1 MNRILEISPRDR
13 LARVQPG
20 VVTHDFHR
28 AVAKMGLFYPPDPAS
43 SYFCTLGG
51 NVATNAGGPSGVKY
65 GVTRDYLLGL
75 TLAVPSG
82 DVLVTGGRS
91 YKNVTGYDFTH
102 FICGSEGMLGAL
114 TEITVKILPKPE
126 AVRTLLALYSDVG
139 PATEGV
145 AQIMGNA
152 IIPATLEFMDR
163 NFLETVD
170 QLFGFGFPKEVGAA
184 LLIEVDGPEVLVG
197 PQAAAILDLCTKGGA
212 LTIQAAESP
221 EEREK
226 LWKARRAGT
235 AALVREA
242 KYVASL
248 DFCVPVSAI
257 SQAVREIQEIGRR
270 YDMKVVVI
278 GHAGDGNL
286 HPMFFYDPDDPR
298 QAETYAVLE
307 AELVRS
313 ILKLSG
319 TLSGE
324 HGIGL
329 EKAQYLS
336 LEKAPF
342 ELQLSRR
349 VKMAFDPNL
358 IMNPGKCEWATKTDR
373 ELP

>member
-1 MNRILEISPRDR
+1 
-13 LARVQPG
+13 
-20 VVTHDFHR
+20 
-28 AVAKMGLFYPPDPAS
+28 
-43 SYFCTLGG
+43 
-51 NVATNAGGPSGVKY
+51 
-65 GVTRDYLLGL
+65 
-75 TLAVPSG
+75 
-82 DVLVTGGRS
+82 
-91 YKNVTGYDFTH
+91 
-102 FICGSEGMLGAL
+102 
-114 TEITVKILPKPE
+114 
-126 AVRTLLALYSDVG
+126 
-139 PATEGV
+139 
-145 AQIMGNA
+145 MGNA